1 VAELQVQQQVLARRL
16 DRAQEFEAAGGLD
29 ALEAARAALPV
40 EVDLGG
46 FVTEHQEMA
55 RAAGVDVL
63 SVAPVPLEKDDG
75 SELDEVEVTMS
86 VLGERARV
94 VDYVQ
99 RLTELSRL
107 TEVSDV
113 TLTTEGDG
121 RTSAEVAAVVY
132 HRPG

>member
-1 VAELQVQQQVLARRL
+1 
-16 DRAQEFEAAGGLD
+16 
-29 ALEAARAALPV
+29 
-40 EVDLGG
+40 
-46 FVTEHQEMA
+46 
-55 RAAGVDVL
+55 VDVL